1 MTFETAFSVLVGLD
15 RAFLNDLLKEKSL
28 NKNEIRLML
37 FNEYW
42 IKLSCDKFYNHLV
55 RFELFDFGVCS
66 TVKVAVEAFQ
76 KALSFLKFEV
86 DITGEMTPQTI
97 AWGNSASVKFPRVLI
112 NTFRG
117 YQFAYLSGLK
127 PENRTQEK
135 LIISQLS
142 KL

>member
-15 RAFLNDLLKEKSL
+15 RAFLNDLLREKRI
-28 NKNEIRLML
+28 NRDEIRLML

-42 IKLSCDKFYNHLV
+42 IKLSCDKFYNNSL
-55 RFELFDFGVCS
+55 RFELFDFGVCCA
-66 TVKVAVEAFQ
+66 VKAAVEAFQ
-76 KALSFLKFEV
+76 KALCFLKFEV

-97 AWGNSASVKFPRVLI
+97 AFGNSAAVKFPRVLI

-117 YQFAYLSGLK
+117 YQFIYFSNLK
-127 PENRTQEK
+127 PRNGTQEK